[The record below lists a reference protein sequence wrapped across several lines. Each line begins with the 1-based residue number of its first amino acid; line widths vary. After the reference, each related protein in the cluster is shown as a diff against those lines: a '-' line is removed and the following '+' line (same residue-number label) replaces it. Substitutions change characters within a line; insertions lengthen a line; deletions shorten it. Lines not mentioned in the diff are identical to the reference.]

1 MHALFPCFSTVI
13 LIHKFLSLTGWIT
26 NYRFR
31 HLAKTVTT
39 KLTIAALCAVEKK
52 DSFSQPMKLQE
63 KLSDVVKVNEIRPL
77 KNIFCRLR
85 RARVDC
91 IYCRENIPWHPYIM
105 LYLMG
110 LFNTLIP
117 RFVQSGSN
125 NCEWIKFVFL
135 VLFHINV
142 TRLINVNDYQYR

>member
-1 MHALFPCFSTVI
+1 MITNREVAPKAGREEVAPKAECINSRHFDAWVTGSNPTMHALFPCFSTVI

-77 KNIFCRLR
+77 KIFS
-85 RARVDC
+85 AGYDV
-91 IYCRENIPWHPYIM
+91 
-105 LYLMG
+105 
-110 LFNTLIP
+110 
-117 RFVQSGSN
+117 
-125 NCEWIKFVFL
+125 L
-135 VLFHINV
+135 V
-142 TRLINVNDYQYR
+142 